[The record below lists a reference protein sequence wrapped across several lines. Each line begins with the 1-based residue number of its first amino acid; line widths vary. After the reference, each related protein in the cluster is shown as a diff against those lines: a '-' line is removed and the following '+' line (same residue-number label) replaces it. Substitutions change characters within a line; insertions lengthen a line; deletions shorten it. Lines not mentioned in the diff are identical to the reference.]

1 MSDGEGV
8 VSAKREAH
16 GQIIRHAPDLTDLK
30 SKSMRRKEIKR
41 EVKREKESDSDSGR
55 DFTILVTM
63 VHCEQYIVKMT
74 MNEAYCSFRVH

>member
-55 DFTILVTM
+55 DFTPVVDVYTCNNGTLRT
-63 VHCEQYIVKMT
+63 VH
-74 MNEAYCSFRVH
+74 S